1 MNDQFTLTNVLLAAI
16 LIVLLI
22 AGFSDTWSL

>member
-1 MNDQFTLTNVLLAAI
+1 MEHISLTNILLAAI

>member
-1 MNDQFTLTNVLLAAI
+1 MNEQISLTNILLAAI